1 MLFGFVAVV
10 SMADNSEHTI
20 PLCPES
26 GQTPLTTPI
35 KIRWTGYLRG
45 RIAERHGQYVQGDDN
60 PSNTERARSFM
71 RTLRRQKTNIV
82 IETVEEAEYFIK
94 EMERYAIV
102 DIHWMNGPM
111 RNAAQRVLN
120 EARTEFR
127 RRGHTND

>member
-1 MLFGFVAVV
+1 MTDDYERASHQIVL
-10 SMADNSEHTI
+10 E
-20 PLCPES
+20 E
-26 GQTPLTTPI
+26 PI

-45 RIAERHGQYVQGDDN
+45 RIAERHGEYVQGDDN
-60 PSNTERARSFM
+60 RSNTERARSFM

-82 IETVEEAEYFIK
+82 IETVEEAEYFIN
-94 EMERYAIV
+94 EMERYATV

-127 RRGHTND
+127 RRGYTND